1 MPEKKIPMRL
11 CLGCNEM
18 KPKRELVRIVK
29 NKEGEV
35 NLDTTGR
42 MPGRGAY
49 ICRKSD
55 CLAAAIKTKRINRT
69 FSTVLDEDMI
79 SRLEKEMQDAE

>member
-29 NKEGEV
+29 NKLGEV

-49 ICRKSD
+49 ICRKSE
-55 CLAAAIKTKRINRT
+55 CLTCAIKTKRINRT